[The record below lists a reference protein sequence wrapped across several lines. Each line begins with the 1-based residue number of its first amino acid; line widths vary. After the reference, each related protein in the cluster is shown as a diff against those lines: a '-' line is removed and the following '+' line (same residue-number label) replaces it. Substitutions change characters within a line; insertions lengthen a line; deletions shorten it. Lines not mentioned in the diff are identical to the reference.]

1 MRPQAGPRDRWLPS
15 LLDTAI
21 TVMLVAYGQLE
32 LWYINQSE
40 PASIAMSLIIT
51 GSLLWRSRAPLVV
64 ALVVVGTYGL
74 QAVVLDPAPQVL
86 ANSIA
91 LLVALYT
98 AFALT
103 GPKSAAPIFVMTA
116 LAFAAFESDQGTEP
130 LVVGDLV
137 ATTAVSAI
145 GWFVWWRRRQI
156 DDQFAEADDEL
167 RMAEA
172 KADEAVAV
180 ERRRIA
186 RELHDVVSHAVTV
199 VVLQARGGR
208 SMLDRDPEQTRAALN
223 AIEQSGQEAL
233 AEMRRLV
240 TLLREPGPD
249 TAPQPGMAD
258 VGPMVE
264 AATASGA
271 QVSLVITGDAVAL
284 SPGTALTGYRLVQEA
299 LTNALGHAPGKPVT
313 VEVDYGPSTLDLLVS
328 NPVPEATQS
337 PGGGYGLFGMGER
350 VSLYGGTLAYGS
362 QDGVWTV
369 RGTLP
374 YDVLPTAARQTDP
387 AGQVTP

>member
-1 MRPQAGPRDRWLPS
+1 
-15 LLDTAI
+15 
-21 TVMLVAYGQLE
+21 MLVAYGQLE
-32 LWYINQSE
+32 LWYIDQSQ

-51 GSLLWRSRAPLVV
+51 GALLWRSRAPLVV
-64 ALVVVGTYGL
+64 ALVVIGTYGL

-103 GPKSAAPIFVMTA
+103 GPKSAASIFVMAA
-116 LAFAAFESDQGTEP
+116 LAFAAFESDQGAQP

-137 ATTAVSAI
+137 AATAVSAI

-156 DDQFAEADDEL
+156 DDQFAEATDEL

-172 KADEAVAV
+172 RADEAVAA

-208 SMLDRDPEQTRAALN
+208 SMLDRDPTQTRAALD

-240 TLLREPGPD
+240 TLLREPGTD

-258 VGPMVE
+258 IGALVD

-271 QVSLVITGDAVAL
+271 HVSLVITGDSVAL
-284 SPGTALTGYRLVQEA
+284 SPGTSLTGYRLVQEA
-299 LTNALGHAPGKPVT
+299 LTNALGHAPGKAVR
-313 VEVDYGPSTLDLLVS
+313 VEVDYGPSTFNLLVS
-328 NPVPEATQS
+328 NPVPEATEP

-350 VSLYGGTLAYGS
+350 VSLYGGTLAYGPE
-362 QDGVWTV
+362 DGQWTV

-374 YDVLPTAARQTDP
+374 YDVLPTTARQTDP
-387 AGQVTP
+387 AGQVVP